1 MWFVKWVLIKPFPTV
16 EVHVFAIQAPCC
28 VLRRTGTMKRQ
39 RGYEETERKVR
50 KVKVDEHAP
59 DEEDAKS
66 EVDEQK
72 QGPTL
77 EALVI
82 TQGGSQLEGSSV
94 PQGVEV
100 CSLSCIPLN

>member
-1 MWFVKWVLIKPFPTV
+1 M
-16 EVHVFAIQAPCC
+16 
-28 VLRRTGTMKRQ
+28 RRQG
-39 RGYEETERKVR
+39 GYEETDRKVI

-59 DEEDAKS
+59 DEEDARS
-66 EVDEQK
+66 EVDAHDTSK
-72 QGPTL
+72 GNSGD
-77 EALVI
+77 I

>member
-1 MWFVKWVLIKPFPTV
+1 
-16 EVHVFAIQAPCC
+16 
-28 VLRRTGTMKRQ
+28 MKRQ
-39 RGYEETERKVR
+39 RGYEETERKVK

-59 DEEDAKS
+59 DEEDARS

-72 QGPTL
+72 KHMT
-77 EALVI
+77 EARANSGGI

>member
-1 MWFVKWVLIKPFPTV
+1 
-16 EVHVFAIQAPCC
+16 
-28 VLRRTGTMKRQ
+28 MKRQ
-39 RGYEETERKVR
+39 RRYEETERKVN

-59 DEEDAKS
+59 DEEDARG

-72 QGPTL
+72 KHMT
-77 EALVI
+77 EARANSGGI
-82 TQGGSQLEGSSV
+82 MQAGSQLEGSSV